1 MCAYSGVQYINSYIS
16 FHVIDHVDS
25 ANADDKVGEDLVCP
39 VCTSEGPPKPDGAHK
54 CFVCSKPVHAFG
66 CSIPRGQGEEGYGGQ
81 DRICLSCSK
90 KGKALH
96 LIYLSAVLLSFYS
109 MFLFLQTL
117 QSSHLLC
124 LKDKVICVYH
134 ERFIWCK

>member
-96 LIYLSAVLLSFYS
+96 LILLKCCIALILLNVFVLTDSSKQPSSLSKG
-109 MFLFLQTL
+109 QGN
-117 QSSHLLC
+117 LC
-124 LKDKVICVYH
+124 LS
-134 ERFIWCK
+134 